1 VLEVHC
7 DEEKRKTILR
17 KVEEQRRTL
26 RAGRSLTLE
35 EIEELIQ
42 RGLGDNI

>member
-7 DEEKRKTILR
+7 DEEKREIILR
-17 KVEEQRRTL
+17 KVEERRRTL
-26 RAGRSLTLE
+26 RAGRSLTPE

-42 RGLGDNI
+42 RSLGDNI